1 MIYRFIKKMD
11 TKKKLGKRIIDSLI
25 PDEKRI
31 KLDKYLKDRPRTR
44 MIRQV
49 SDAGTSHLEDILQI
63 CLQHISPVTAPLA
76 LVSQISYSGGSL
88 LGRLLDGHSK
98 LHAYPHAFAVDSPN
112 KGFWP
117 AIDIKGKPQEWL
129 NIISKAIGAA
139 GIQEGLK
146 QGQENNARFPFM
158 YLPVLQKQI
167 FIKYL
172 ESVGPLNTRHVFNAH
187 MTACFGAWLNYQ
199 NHGLEKKFVTAYAP
213 GLTMQDEAINNFF
226 EIYPDGGLISII
238 RDPEHWF
245 VSASRLEPQS
255 YGDAESALSR
265 WQASVRAAIQIR
277 KKFGERVCLIK
288 FEDLVTQTESVMRCL
303 SEFLAIPYEDILLKP
318 TFNGIAIQPM
328 NGKNTGN
335 DDARDNNFIESKK
348 LDDDKRKL
356 IKEMADADYQTALRE
371 VAVL

>member
-245 VSASRLEPQS
+245 VSAFRLEPQS

-265 WQASVRAAIQIR
+265 WQESVRSAIQIR

-288 FEDLVTQTESVMRCL
+288 FEDLVTQTESVMRFL

-348 LDDDKRKL
+348 LDEDKRKL

-371 VAVL
+371 VVVL